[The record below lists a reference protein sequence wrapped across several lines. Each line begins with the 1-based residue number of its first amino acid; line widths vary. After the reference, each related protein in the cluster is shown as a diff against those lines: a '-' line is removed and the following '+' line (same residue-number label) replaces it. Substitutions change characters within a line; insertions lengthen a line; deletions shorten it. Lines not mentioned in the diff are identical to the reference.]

1 MRIYVAT
8 HAEIPH
14 MHRIRMSVREN
25 RLSDQT
31 RVRAH
36 DYMAFVE
43 RDGRAWVAEVDG
55 RIVGFAVADL
65 ARSNVW
71 ALFVEPG
78 YEGHGIG
85 RQLHDRMMD
94 WLFGSG
100 ATLVWLRTDPDT
112 RAERFYR
119 AAGWRYVGQ
128 EEHGEARFEMANDQG
143 GRARH
148 PRDLEDG
155 ARGRAAV

>member
-1 MRIYVAT
+1 
-8 HAEIPH
+8 

-31 RVRAH
+31 RVQSR

-43 RDGRAWVAEVDG
+43 RDGRAWVAEMDG

-65 ARSNVW
+65 VRSNVW

-78 YEGHGIG
+78 YEGRGIG
-85 RQLHDRMMD
+85 RQLHDRMMN

-100 ATLVWLRTDPDT
+100 ATLVWLSTDPAT

-119 AAGWRYVGQ
+119 EAGWRYVRQ
-128 EEHGEARFEMANDQG
+128 EEHGAARFEMAHNEWSK
-143 GRARH
+143 GRGNTM
-148 PRDLEDG
+148 E
-155 ARGRAAV
+155 